1 LQAVL
6 EGLSGKQY
14 QRFHLSRVLTRY
26 FDGMEDA
33 EPPGS
38 SHADNVALDT
48 RLETKY

>member
-33 EPPGS
+33 EPHGS
-38 SHADNVALDT
+38 SHADDVALGACC
-48 RLETKY
+48 ETKY